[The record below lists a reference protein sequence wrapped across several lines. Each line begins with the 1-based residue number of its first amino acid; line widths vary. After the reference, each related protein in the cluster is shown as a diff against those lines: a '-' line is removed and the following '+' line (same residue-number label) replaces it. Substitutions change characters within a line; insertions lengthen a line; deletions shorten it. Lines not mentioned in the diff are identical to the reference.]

1 MLSKLECET
10 SFCLCP
16 CSPPPSAGWT
26 PLAEVDT
33 PFNMISTLKRQSSL
47 RPRKLQ
53 SVEPPHVTKDADG
66 GGEETAAN
74 VHLFFSRGG
83 GLMPVEQLALLSAVS
98 CSF

>member
-1 MLSKLECET
+1 MLSKLESCVLQ
-10 SFCLCP
+10 S
-16 CSPPPSAGWT
+16 SPLSWLDST
-26 PLAEVDT
+26 PEVDT
-33 PFNMISTLKRQSSL
+33 PFNKISTLKRKSSL

-83 GLMPVEQLALLSAVS
+83 GLDA
-98 CSF
+98 C